1 MKNVKIGGI
10 VYNGVDTIKIKNS
23 DTDEYD
29 SWNDKVPQEKTA
41 TDNGSVTPDDGKYL
55 SKVTVNVSKGVDTSD
70 ATATAT
76 DIVSGKTAYVKG
88 SKISGSLSEYT
99 NSADK
104 YVSKSW
110 TFNDKCTDYRTASTT
125 AYMEP
130 FTCYGTKYYGLR
142 YGEGSYTSSSGFLD
156 YYFLWYYKDSA
167 KTSYDVVYD
176 SHRSSPWT
184 SSIYKYVTFNNTPSS
199 SLQVVLN
206 KIAKPSGEASFL
218 FEISSTGETSFNTK
232 NKILKKNIKVYPKL
246 QEKTATPTTSS
257 QSLAPDSGY
266 AGLSKVTVAATPLQS
281 KAGTPKEVSQTFT
294 PDSGYV
300 GLSSFQ
306 IEAVPTQDETIVSN
320 GTYSQDTGK
329 FFGKIT
335 VNVPAY
341 ENVTSSAAMDAK
353 LVAANVGKVYRADFT
368 SDDGKYVFG
377 DLYEVVTE

>member
-1 MKNVKIGGI
+1 MKNVKIGGV

-29 SWNDKVPQEKTA
+29 SWNDKIPQEKTA

-55 SKVTVNVSKGVDTSD
+55 SKVTVNVPKGADTSD

-88 SKISGSLSEYT
+88 SKITGSLSEYT

-110 TFNDKCTDYRTASTT
+110 TFNNKCTDYRTASAT

-130 FTCYGTKYYGLR
+130 FTCGGTKYYGLR

-218 FEISSTGETSFNTK
+218 FELSSTGETSFNTK
-232 NKILKKNIKVYPKL
+232 NKILRKNIKVYPKL
-246 QEKTATPTTSS
+246 QEKTATPTASS
-257 QSLAPDSGY
+257 QIFTPDSGY
-266 AGLSKVTVAATPLQS
+266 AGLSKVTVAATPLQTKS
-281 KAGTPKEVSQTFT
+281 GTPKTVSQTFT